1 MNKFRVLI
9 SFLFVGGAAAIG
21 LLVRGQPRIGALS
34 ALAWTLILLELAG
47 VVALITIGTRMARA
61 NPSKASAKSQPSPQL
76 SRSATGDLY
85 DGPSYPHPVINVQT
99 CIGCHACVEACPH
112 DVLAMVNG
120 KATAIAIEQCM
131 EDTSCQVE
139 CPTVPKSCIVIN
151 ATKQIPERKVP
162 ARNAQYLTNVPEIY
176 LIGDVSGVPL
186 IKNAINEGGKVI
198 DFVKHELGVG
208 ARSNGSADFDIAIIG
223 MGPAGLSAALIAHQ
237 RGLRYLAVE
246 QDEILAT
253 IQQAY
258 QAGKYIYFNPVDQ
271 RAQGGIELEGA
282 GAVKEEIVSK
292 WMNAVSVSG
301 VRIRQSERC
310 VDIRRNSDH
319 VVVIT
324 ERETDRTRAEYKC
337 LRVVLAIGNRG
348 MPMKLGV
355 PGEDLKVRLN
365 GTGPNEDDKVKYRLV
380 DPAIYRGQHI
390 VVVGAGN
397 SAVESAIDLAA
408 VRSSNGSGITAWRD
422 NVVSLVIRSDFKGDL
437 KLGNKMMVYDCIDSG
452 RIKAYFG
459 KTIKEIK
466 ADQVT
471 LCKPREPARESDA
484 IKCDYLFCLIG
495 GEKPTRFL
503 ESIGIKV
510 G

>member
-1 MNKFRVLI
+1 MNKFRVLV
-9 SFLFVGGAAAIG
+9 SFLFVVSAAAIG

-34 ALAWTLILLELAG
+34 AVAWTLILLEMAG
-47 VVALITIGTRMARA
+47 LVAVITIGTRTARA
-61 NPSKASAKSQPSPQL
+61 NPTKDPAKSEPRKEPSH
-76 SRSATGDLY
+76 SATGDIH
-85 DGPSYPHPVINVQT
+85 DGPSYAHPVINVQT

-120 KATAIAIEQCM
+120 KATAIAVEQCM
-131 EDTSCQVE
+131 EDASCQVE
-139 CPTVPKSCIVIN
+139 CPTVPKSCIVVN
-151 ATKQIPERKVP
+151 ATKRIPERKVP
-162 ARNAQYLTNVPEIY
+162 SRNAQYQTNVPDLY

-186 IKNAINEGGKVI
+186 IKNAINEGGKVV
-198 DFVKHELGVG
+198 DFVTSDLSISAGSSG
-208 ARSNGSADFDIAIIG
+208 ASDVDLAIIG

-237 RGLRYLAVE
+237 RRLRYLAVE

-258 QAGKYIYFNPVDQ
+258 QAGKYIYFNPADQ
-271 RAQGGIELEGA
+271 RAQGGIELEGP

-292 WMNAVSVSG
+292 WMNAVTVSG
-301 VRIRQSERC
+301 VQIRQSERC
-310 VDIRRNSDH
+310 IDIRRNSDH
-319 VVVIT
+319 LVVVT
-324 ERETDRTRAEYKC
+324 EREADRTRSEYKC
-337 LRVVLAIGNRG
+337 RRVVLAIGNRG

-355 PGEDLKVRLN
+355 PGEDMKTRLN
-365 GTGPNEDDKVKYRLV
+365 GTGREEDDKVKYRLV
-380 DPAIYRGQHI
+380 DPAIYRGKHI

-397 SAVESAIDLAA
+397 SAVEAAIDLAA
-408 VRSSNGSGITAWRD
+408 VRSSSGGGITAWRD

-466 ADQVT
+466 PDQVT
-471 LCKPREPARESDA
+471 LSKPREPAKESDV
-484 IKCDYLFCLIG
+484 IKCDYIFCLIG

-503 ESIGIKV
+503 ESIGVKV

>member
-9 SFLFVGGAAAIG
+9 TFLFVGGAAAIG

-34 ALAWTLILLELAG
+34 ALAWTLIFLEMAGLLA
-47 VVALITIGTRMARA
+47 VITFGTRIGRSITVKG
-61 NPSKASAKSQPSPQL
+61 PHKSEPAHATPRL
-76 SRSATGDLY
+76 ATGDVY

-139 CPTVPKSCIVIN
+139 CPTVPKSCVVVN
-151 ATKQIPERKVP
+151 TTKRIPERKVP
-162 ARNAQYLTNVPEIY
+162 ARNAQYLTNVPDVF

-186 IKNAINEGGKVI
+186 IKNAINEGGKVV
-198 DFVKHELGVG
+198 DFVTHDLRGSE
-208 ARSNGSADFDIAIIG
+208 RSRDSSDFDVAIIG

-237 RGLRYLAVE
+237 RGLRYLALE
-246 QDEILAT
+246 QDEVLAT

-271 RAQGGIELEGA
+271 RAQGGIELEGP

-301 VRIRQSERC
+301 VRIQQSERC
-310 VDIRRNSDH
+310 VDIRRNSGH
-319 VVVIT
+319 LVVVT
-324 ERETDRTRAEYKC
+324 ERETDRTRSEYRC
-337 LRVVLAIGNRG
+337 RRVVLAIGNRG

-355 PGEDLKVRLN
+355 PGEELKVRADD
-365 GTGPNEDDKVKYRLV
+365 TGRDEDDKVKYRLV
-380 DPAIYRGQHI
+380 DPAIYRGKHI

-397 SAVESAIDLAA
+397 SAVEAAIDLAA
-408 VRSSNGSGITAWRD
+408 VRSSNGGGISAWRD

-437 KLGNKMMVYDCIDSG
+437 KLGNKMMAYDCIDSG
-452 RIKAYFG
+452 RINAYFG

-471 LCKPREPARESDA
+471 LCKPREPSKESDA
-484 IKCDYLFCLIG
+484 IKCDYVFCLIG